1 MASDFVID
9 PSPTPDDARLA
20 VLLGVT
26 ALELCRHVRLS
37 EEARSMLSASMAPL
51 DYVRT
56 LIDGR
61 EYFTALRVLA
71 QALPKREA
79 VWWGCQCL
87 WQAARPMPAE
97 PVEAALSAA
106 VRWVLEPTEEHRRA
120 AEPVAVAAGETTAPG
135 CLALAAH
142 WSGGSMTP
150 PDLPPVPPPPY
161 LCGQMVAGSL
171 LLIESEFPDVFT
183 SDTYPQY
190 LALGLAIADGDN
202 LWEKETLAS
211 PARPACE
218 PVVA

>member
-1 MASDFVID
+1 MKADFVLQ
-9 PSPTPDDARLA
+9 SRAPDDARSA
-20 VLLGVT
+20 VLSCAT

-37 EEARSMLSASMAPL
+37 EKARSMLSAPMSPL

-56 LIDGR
+56 LVDAR
-61 EYFTALRVLA
+61 ENYTALRVLA
-71 QALPKREA
+71 QALPKRQA

-87 WQAARPMPAE
+87 WQAARPTPAW
-97 PVEAALSAA
+97 PVEAALAAA
-106 VRWVLEPTEEHRRA
+106 VRWVLEPTEENRRA
-120 AEPVAVAAGETTAPG
+120 AEPAAMAVGETTASG

-142 WSGGSMTP
+142 WSGGSMNP
-150 PDLPPVPPPPY
+150 PDLPPVSPPPY

-171 LLIESEFPDVFT
+171 LLIECEFPDVFT

-190 LALGLAIADGDN
+190 LALGLAIADGEN
-202 LWEKETLAS
+202 LWGKETLPC